1 MPEDPNNIG
10 TISQHILN
18 QIEETLL
25 SIPSYS
31 NRYYNGISYRGT
43 YDNVIVVAANFSDGF
58 DLVRDTYE
66 TIEDREII
74 YRRSSDCLF
83 AYKDGV
89 VYTLTEAYE
98 NGIISYEAICKI
110 PYWYRNVNE

>member
-1 MPEDPNNIG
+1 MW
-10 TISQHILN
+10 L
-18 QIEETLL
+18 
-25 SIPSYS
+25 
-31 NRYYNGISYRGT
+31 
-43 YDNVIVVAANFSDGF
+43 ANFSDGF